1 MTQHV
6 EHVRRALLVEKRV
19 QGIFLPRD
27 ELLQDEI
34 AAGNNAIGVH
44 VRPRGSVRREIGKR
58 LVPVGTAAHRM
69 HAHAA
74 EAAGGLHHERHMRL
88 KLGEVEFPQLI
99 SRACAEEEA
108 LVHLRQK
115 LAHGNLVLEH
125 GDGVRKA
132 GVVRMRADPLER
144 VLGIGVHALARGKTR
159 GRLGLIDQEQRPS
172 GRKSRALGKSIA
184 KHGVLRRFKPFQQL
198 RRSIRFV
205 KDDHGNPLL

>member
-6 EHVRRALLVEKRV
+6 EHARRALLIEERI

-27 ELLQDEI
+27 ELFQDEI
-34 AAGNNAIGVH
+34 VAGNYAVGIH
-44 VRPRGSVRREIGKR
+44 IRPSSRVRREIGQR
-58 LVPVGTAAHRM
+58 LVPIGTAAHRV

-74 EAAGGLHHERHMRL
+74 EPTGGLHHERHMRL
-88 KLGEVEFPQLI
+88 KLGEVKFPQLI
-99 SRACAEEEA
+99 GCACAEEEA

-115 LAHGNLVLEH
+115 LAHGNLVFEY

-132 GVVRMRADPLER
+132 GIVRMRADPLER
-144 VLGIGVHALARGKTR
+144 VLGVGVHTLASGKAR
-159 GRLGLIDQEQRPS
+159 GRLNLVDQVQRPP
-172 GRKSRALGKSIA
+172 GRKSRALGERIA

>member
-6 EHVRRALLVEKRV
+6 EHVRRALFVEERI

-27 ELLQDEI
+27 ELLQYEI
-34 AAGNNAIGVH
+34 AVGNHAVGIH
-44 VRPRGSVRREIGKR
+44 VRPSSRVRREIGKR
-58 LVPVGTAAHRM
+58 LVPIGTATHRV

-125 GDGVRKA
+125 GNGVRKA

-159 GRLGLIDQEQRPS
+159 SRLGPIDQ
-172 GRKSRALGKSIA
+172 
-184 KHGVLRRFKPFQQL
+184 V
-198 RRSIRFV
+198 
-205 KDDHGNPLL
+205 